1 MTKQGVE
8 RIERSGSGLDPRAR
22 WGALARAVLGVPM
35 SFAAGVE
42 IYGDGEPVEY
52 VYEVLHGAVRTVKVL
67 SDGRRTIGGFYFAG
81 DVFGIEDGRDHSFS
95 ADAIVDTGLRVIR
108 RRTLLR
114 VAGADSELAQ
124 ELFELTSHEIVRVH
138 SHALMLIKT
147 AQERVA
153 SFLLEMCERISIR
166 GLIVLPM
173 SRQDIADYLGVT
185 IETVSRTFTLL
196 ENSRVIALPN
206 ARTVVVRDPSA
217 LADGYAP
224 AVPGLRTS
232 VRMQAVSATGRFTA
246 SRAVA

>member
-1 MTKQGVE
+1 MKF
-8 RIERSGSGLDPRAR
+8 P
-22 WGALARAVLGVPM
+22 
-35 SFAAGVE
+35 AGVE

-52 VYEVLHGAVRTVKVL
+52 VYEVLHGVVRTVKVL

-81 DVFGIEDGRDHSFS
+81 DVFGIEDGREHSLS
-95 ADAIVDTGLRVIR
+95 ADAIVETSLRVIKR
-108 RRTLLR
+108 RSLIRT
-114 VAGADSELAQ
+114 AGYDHELAE
-124 ELFELTSHEIVRVH
+124 ELFGLTSQEIVRVH
-138 SHALMLIKT
+138 NHALMLIKT

-153 SFLLEMCERISIR
+153 SFLLELWERISVQNLVI
-166 GLIVLPM
+166 LPM

-217 LADGYAP
+217 LADSYAP

-232 VRMQAVSATGRFTA
+232 HQVREGSPARRFTA
-246 SRAVA
+246 IGAVA